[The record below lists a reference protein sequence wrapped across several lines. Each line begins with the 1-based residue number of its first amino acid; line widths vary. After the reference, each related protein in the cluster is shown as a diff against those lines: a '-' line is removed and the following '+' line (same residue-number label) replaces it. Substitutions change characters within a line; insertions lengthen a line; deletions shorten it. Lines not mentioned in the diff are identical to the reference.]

1 MCKQLYR
8 MLGKTRATW
17 DPVPASGEVRILTRE
32 TNRFLE
38 LATQTGGGKQ
48 RTEQNTKEAQW
59 REPLMGCGKWK
70 HTSWRSTVLKF
81 KVFYETVGTV
91 NCLFTPSTSF
101 HTATCHCT
109 AGWAWYPILPWAK
122 NTVQSV
128 NDIFLNFVQK
138 IKRKAKKKKGK
149 QPCSTRWTAL
159 LRKSLG
165 GFPTAQRQ
173 WAVSLALAPHIRC
186 T

>member
-8 MLGKTRATW
+8 MLGKTRATC
-17 DPVPASGEVRILTRE
+17 DPLPASGAVRILTRE

-48 RTEQNTKEAQW
+48 RTEQHTKEAQW
-59 REPLMGCGKWK
+59 REQLMGCGKWRN
-70 HTSWRSTVLKF
+70 TSWRSTVLKSE
-81 KVFYETVGTV
+81 VFYETVGTV
-91 NCLFTPSTSF
+91 NCLFTPSPSF

-109 AGWAWYPILPWAK
+109 AGWAWHPILPWAK

-128 NDIFLNFVQK
+128 NDIFLWFCPKN
-138 IKRKAKKKKGK
+138 KKEGKKTGK
-149 QPCSTRWTAL
+149 QPCSARWTAL

-165 GFPTAQRQ
+165 SFPTAQRQ
-173 WAVSLALAPHIRC
+173 WAVSPALAPHIRC
-186 T
+186 A